1 MKKAKIYLVSDSVG
15 ETAQKIVSAVAAQ
28 FPTID
33 LDDIQRYPFVNDEE
47 NLKDILKDALLDKA
61 IVVTTLVS
69 KELVDT
75 VSDFASRTG
84 LQYVDYMTPL
94 TSIIE
99 GTFGVKPV
107 QEPGA
112 IHRLNKEYF
121 SRVAAM
127 EFAVKYDDGKDPKG
141 FLDADFVLL
150 GVSRT
155 SKTPLSIYMANRG
168 YKVANLPII
177 PEVEIPK
184 EIYQVDPNKIIG
196 LTTSSDSL
204 VEIRKSRMQSLGL
217 KGESNYTNPERI
229 VEELNYAN
237 EFFEKLGIMIINV
250 GKRSIEESSMLIE
263 ECLKKNVAHA

>member
-15 ETAQKIVSAVAAQ
+15 ETAQKIVSAVGAQ

-33 LDDIQRYPFVNDEE
+33 LSDIQRYPFVSEEE

-61 IVVTTLVS
+61 VVVTTLVN
-69 KELVDT
+69 KELVT
-75 VSDFASRTG
+75 VVDDFAKRTG
-84 LQYVDYMTPL
+84 LQYVDFMSPL
-94 TSIIE
+94 TNVIE
-99 GTFGVKPV
+99 HTFGVKAV

-112 IHRLNKEYF
+112 IHRLNQEYF

-177 PEVEIPK
+177 PEVEIPR
-184 EIYQVDPNKIIG
+184 EIFQVDPQKIIG
-196 LTTSSDSL
+196 LTTEVENL
-204 VEIRKSRMQSLGL
+204 VDIRRSRMQSLGL

-229 VEELNYAN
+229 TNELKYAN
-237 EFFEKLGIMIINV
+237 ELFNKLGIMVINV
-250 GKRSIEESSMLIE
+250 GKRSIEESSMFIE
-263 ECLKKNVAHA
+263 ECLKKNVQA